1 MSTGDNVSSHTG
13 GCGGNYAISA
23 LRKEDDTE
31 EEHVL
36 LQKEKKME
44 LHVRMLND
52 LLMHQ
57 TRAVEW
63 AWKWAWLC
71 TCFCVEKESYGVI

>member
-1 MSTGDNVSSHTG
+1 MSTGDNVSSRTG
-13 GCGGNYAISA
+13 GCGGNYAGRNAISA

-44 LHVRMLND
+44 GSRVGLKVSLAVYLLLCRQGELWGD
-52 LLMHQ
+52 LIKK
-57 TRAVEW
+57 EW
-63 AWKWAWLC
+63 SC
-71 TCFCVEKESYGVI
+71 DT

>member
-13 GCGGNYAISA
+13 GCGGNYAGRNTISA

-36 LQKEKKME
+36 FQKEKKME

-52 LLMHQ
+52 LLMPL
-57 TRAVEW
+57 TRAGEW
-63 AWKWAWLC
+63 A
-71 TCFCVEKESYGVI
+71 